1 MTMREDKEL
10 KPWQAGL
17 IIALVMMAAGTLS
30 ISLGLLGKWTGVR
43 EPLQL
48 SRATHPLSDQSGLTR

>member
-1 MTMREDKEL
+1 MTRRDGKEL
-10 KPWQAGL
+10 RPWQARL
-17 IIALVMMAAGTLS
+17 IIGIAMAAAGTLS

-48 SRATHPLSDQSGLTR
+48 SRAAHPHSSTKPD

>member
-1 MTMREDKEL
+1 MKEREL
-10 KPWQAGL
+10 KPWQARV
-17 IIALVMMAAGTLS
+17 IIALAMAVAGALS

-48 SRATHPLSDQSGLTR
+48 SRAAHPHNSAQSN